1 MIKTISVVLN
11 TSPFVTVHETV
22 DVEQLPNNY
31 KVAININSNYNV
43 ITLGGNMA
51 HIIHIG
57 NSFGVRIPKAIIQQV
72 GFKEN
77 MDLVFKVT
85 EEGLLISQEKQV
97 REGWEQ
103 KFKPSKE
110 ELRNLPLAGEFSNEF
125 DKDEWEW

>member
-1 MIKTISVVLN
+1 MV
-11 TSPFVTVHETV
+11 
-22 DVEQLPNNY
+22 
-31 KVAININSNYNV
+31 
-43 ITLGGNMA
+43 

-57 NSFGVRIPKAIIQQV
+57 NSFGVRIPKTIIQEV

-85 EEGLLISQEKQV
+85 EEGLLISPAKQT
-97 REGWEQ
+97 REGWEL

-110 ELRNLPLAGEFSNEF
+110 CHKNPSLSEDFSNQF

>member
-1 MIKTISVVLN
+1 
-11 TSPFVTVHETV
+11 
-22 DVEQLPNNY
+22 
-31 KVAININSNYNV
+31 
-43 ITLGGNMA
+43 MA
-51 HIIHIG
+51 QIIHIG

-85 EEGLLISQEKQV
+85 EEGLLISPQKQA

-103 KFKPSKE
+103 KFKSSKK
-110 ELRNLPLAGEFSNEF
+110 ELKKTSLLGDFSNEF